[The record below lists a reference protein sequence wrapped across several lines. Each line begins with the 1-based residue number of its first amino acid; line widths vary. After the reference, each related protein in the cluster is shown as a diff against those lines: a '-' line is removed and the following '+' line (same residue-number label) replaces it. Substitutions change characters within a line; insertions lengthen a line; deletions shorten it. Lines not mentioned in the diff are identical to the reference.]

1 MSVEV
6 MVRRDHP
13 TAEEL
18 VARAAAMIP
27 VLRSREAATLKAG
40 QVSAETISELQ
51 EAGFFRVLQP
61 KRYGGYEM
69 SPLAYGRIARALAE
83 GCMSTAWVYAVVAV
97 HNWELALFDD
107 RAAQEVWGSDTN
119 VRLCSSYM
127 PVGRVTRVEGGYRLS
142 GRWGFSSGSG
152 HCDWVILGANIP
164 SETPG
169 APPEPRNFLLPRADY
184 QVLDNWDVMGLQG
197 TGSNDILV
205 ENAFV
210 PEYRTVRDQDLFDMR
225 CPGHAINTAPLYKIP
240 FAQIFNRTVSST
252 SLGALKHALDAFI
265 EATRGR
271 RTTYTGERLARDTSV
286 QFTISEVERIL
297 DEQVLVMERDLS
309 ELLDRALANDWPLER
324 RAALAAAT
332 TATVSRCVRGID
344 LLMEFSGAK
353 ALFRGNPIRQA
364 FLDIHSARAHVANNP
379 YPYGRNRGA
388 MLLGIENDNQDI

>member
-1 MSVEV
+1 MLADVKADRV
-6 MVRRDHP
+6 DP

-18 VARAAAMIP
+18 VARATAMIP
-27 VLRSREAATLKAG
+27 VLRSREANTLQAG
-40 QVSAETISELQ
+40 QVPQETIDALQ

-69 SPLAYGRIARALAE
+69 SPLTYGRIARILAE

-107 RAAQEVWGSDTN
+107 RAAQDVWGRDGD
-119 VRLCSSYM
+119 VRICSSYM
-127 PVGRVTRVEGGYRLS
+127 PVGRVTRVDGGYRLS
-142 GRWGFSSGSG
+142 GRWNFSSGSG

-164 SETPG
+164 SQTAG
-169 APPEPRNFLLPRADY
+169 DPPEPRNFLLPRSDY
-184 QVLDNWDVMGLQG
+184 QILDNWDVMGLQG

-210 PEYRTVRDQDLFDMR
+210 PDYRTVRDDDLFAMD
-225 CPGHAINTAPLYKIP
+225 CPGHAVNTAPLYKIP

-252 SLGALKHALDAFI
+252 SLGTLKRALDSFVD
-265 EATRGR
+265 ATRSR
-271 RTTYTGERLARDTSV
+271 RTTYTGERLARDSSV
-286 QFTISEVERIL
+286 QFAISEVERIL
-297 DEQVLVMERDLS
+297 DEQVLVMERDLA
-309 ELLDRALANDWPLER
+309 ELLERAVSGDWPLDR

-344 LLMEFSGAK
+344 ILMEFSGAK
-353 ALFRGNPIRQA
+353 ALFRGHPVRQA
-364 FLDIHSARAHVANNP
+364 FLDIHCARAHVANNP

-388 MLLGIENDNQDI
+388 MLLGIENQNQDI